1 MAAIKTIKER
11 TTGEEGGIEMTLF
24 DYATADAIR
33 DLTDAESV
41 WYMAAIA
48 SDTSHTGAVDGAAF
62 GFPGVTVYAI

>member
-1 MAAIKTIKER
+1 
-11 TTGEEGGIEMTLF
+11 MTLF

-48 SDTSHTGAVDGAAF
+48 TDSSHTGAVDGAAF